1 MVKNRKWCTPGK
13 LGLLLLNIDT
23 LDMFFE
29 QKDVNFSAY
38 VDDNTPYFCDKNL

>member
-1 MVKNRKWCTPGK
+1 MVYPRDTGTFTFK
-13 LGLLLLNIDT
+13 IDT